1 MKIGNLLERNSV
13 IQYYNVAT
21 VYGLD
26 DPSLFFMIVL
36 FLALHESVETNQNQS
51 HEKQAS
57 CQKQDKDTT
66 FKYVIDILDILAQ
79 CNKSKLTPACTSSL
93 GFSRLYILMS
103 GFIVIHVIILHFYI
117 IKMQPL
123 RDSSVDVGQQD

>member
-36 FLALHESVETNQNQS
+36 FLVLHESVETNQNQS
-51 HEKQAS
+51 HEK
-57 CQKQDKDTT
+57 
-66 FKYVIDILDILAQ
+66 
-79 CNKSKLTPACTSSL
+79 
-93 GFSRLYILMS
+93 
-103 GFIVIHVIILHFYI
+103 
-117 IKMQPL
+117 
-123 RDSSVDVGQQD
+123 

>member
-26 DPSLFFMIVL
+26 DPSLFFMIAL

-51 HEKQAS
+51 HEK
-57 CQKQDKDTT
+57 
-66 FKYVIDILDILAQ
+66 
-79 CNKSKLTPACTSSL
+79 
-93 GFSRLYILMS
+93 
-103 GFIVIHVIILHFYI
+103 
-117 IKMQPL
+117 
-123 RDSSVDVGQQD
+123 

>member
-51 HEKQAS
+51 HEKWLHPTKNKANIPHSSTKSQT
-57 CQKQDKDTT
+57 QK
-66 FKYVIDILDILAQ
+66 I
-79 CNKSKLTPACTSSL
+79 
-93 GFSRLYILMS
+93 
-103 GFIVIHVIILHFYI
+103 
-117 IKMQPL
+117 
-123 RDSSVDVGQQD
+123 